1 MTSRF
6 PSVCSYEMAVEPVAG
21 GAYCVGF
28 AVGGGRVVREN
39 VAVGLPERSETS
51 GTKNEMSGA

>member
-1 MTSRF
+1 
-6 PSVCSYEMAVEPVAG
+6 MAVEPVAG

-51 GTKNEMSGA
+51 GTKNEMSGI

>member
-6 PSVCSYEMAVEPVAG
+6 PSVWLHGLAVEPVAG

-28 AVGGGRVVREN
+28 GVGGGRVVRES

-51 GTKNEMSGA
+51 GTKNEMGGT